1 MPMAWRN
8 IVAGAVL
15 LAFSAGYAWLA
26 NALPERSLPNT
37 PGPSFFPLVV
47 IALVAVLSAALLVQ
61 GIAALRARDES
72 IRPGKVSP
80 VAALAIAAFLVYLAL
95 LPVAGFVVAGIAF
108 FAALMFLYG
117 SRRPLH
123 IALASTILPV
133 VLFAVF
139 RYGFQIGLPRSV
151 LGF

>member
-8 IVAGAVL
+8 IVAATAL
-15 LAFSAGYAWLA
+15 LAFSAWYAWLA
-26 NALPERSLPNT
+26 NGLPERSLPNT

-47 IALVAVLSAALLVQ
+47 ITLVAVLSAALLVK
-61 GIAALRARDES
+61 GIADSA
-72 IRPGKVSP
+72 RPGAVSP
-80 VAALAIAAFLVYLAL
+80 LAPLAVGSFFVYLAL
-95 LPVAGFVVAGIAF
+95 LPVAGFVIASVAF

-123 IALASTILPV
+123 IAAASLVAPA
-133 VLFAVF
+133 VLFVLF
-139 RYGFQIGLPRSV
+139 RYGFQIVLPRGP